1 MNSDVSILVE
11 QRANALV
18 IPNDAIGTPQD
29 LMQAAVALGVNTD
42 SVARLTATRGGGGFE
57 GSGRAGTG
65 RGAGGAR
72 GAKRGATRTAP
83 SPSHVDSAGGAIAGV
98 SDTNMVSGGVPG
110 SEPHPAVI
118 LVLQNGKWV
127 PRRVVLGI
135 GTYDVT
141 EVISGLQQGDKVALV
156 SEIRVQASRDSSLS
170 RIQSRGGLPGIGGG
184 GARGGGS
191 RGGKRGG

>member
-1 MNSDVSILVE
+1 
-11 QRANALV
+11 
-18 IPNDAIGTPQD
+18 
-29 LMQAAVALGVNTD
+29 
-42 SVARLTATRGGGGFE
+42 
-57 GSGRAGTG
+57 
-65 RGAGGAR
+65 
-72 GAKRGATRTAP
+72 
-83 SPSHVDSAGGAIAGV
+83 
-98 SDTNMVSGGVPG
+98 MVSGGVPG